1 MKNLGTLTLETERLI
16 IRKFNKDD
24 GIYMYNN
31 WASDEKVTKYLKW
44 PTHKSKEMSQS
55 YVNWVIKN
63 YEKDSHNAV
72 YDWIIELKE
81 IGEPIGSIGV
91 VNINDEVES
100 VEIGYC
106 IGSKWWHKGI
116 MSEALKEVIRFFM
129 EYVGV
134 NRIEAR
140 HDIRN
145 ENSGKVMKKCGLK
158 YEGTL
163 RASDKNNSGI
173 FDVVWCSILKQDYYR
188 YADSMK
194 N

>member
-16 IRKFNKDD
+16 IRKFNEDD
-24 GIYMYNN
+24 GIFMFNN
-31 WASDEKVTKYLKW
+31 WASDDKVTKYLKW
-44 PTHKSKEMSQS
+44 PTHKAKGMSQS

-63 YEKDSHNAV
+63 YEKDSHKTV

-81 IGEPIGSIGV
+81 IGQPIGSIGV
-91 VNINDEVES
+91 VDINHEVKS
-100 VEIGYC
+100 VQIGYC

-116 MSEALKEVIRFFM
+116 MSEALKEVIKFFM
-129 EYVGV
+129 EYVEV
-134 NRIEAR
+134 NRIEAQ

-145 ENSGKVMKKCGLK
+145 ENSGNVMKKCGMK
-158 YEGTL
+158 YEGIL

-173 FDVVWCSILKQDYYR
+173 CDAAWYSILRKDYF
-188 YADSMK
+188 SQ